1 MSGRF
6 DEAELLGLIEDDLD
20 EQRAAVLRD
29 QLEHDPQMK
38 ALVERLRRDRQ
49 VLRSIPQP
57 ELPHDFAASL
67 EPLVARS
74 VLTEPPLGEYRR
86 QMARHRGRGWGRGRR
101 WVPLAAAASVAV
113 LVLGGVWAAVTGVLS
128 SGRDG
133 LDRTFAAAEREAPAM
148 GMELEASLADAG
160 TELEPA
166 KDAAWPPPGSTIH
179 HRRPQPV
186 SVAEGL
192 AAARPVGA
200 PAEPAGRTVVADFV
214 LVIFNDDPQ
223 GSEQIVARVVAG
235 LGQQTAMVRNFSYEE
250 AQRLEEEWNLARGR
264 SPERRETTAADASSS
279 SDRDARRDLLIQRA
293 REQARVRR
301 DRRVGTTEE
310 SGQLHGRPE
319 AAPSFEL
326 QLELS
331 SRGATHTV
339 AVPVSKLNEL
349 LARLGAEL
357 DQATV
362 FSRLPLEKA
371 PEDGSAAW
379 MSAGDVRDLL
389 LPLTKQHPDAIVL
402 LPVAIRPR

>member
-1 MSGRF
+1 MSRRF

-29 QLEHDPQMK
+29 QLEHDPEMK
-38 ALVERLRRDRQ
+38 ALVERLRHDRQ

-57 ELPHDFAASL
+57 KLPHDFAAGL

-74 VLTEPPLGEYRR
+74 VLTEAPLGEYRR
-86 QMARHRGRGWGRGRR
+86 QMARRRGRGRR

-113 LVLGGVWAAVTGVLS
+113 VVLGGVWVAVTSVLS

-133 LDRTFAAAEREAPAM
+133 LDRTAAAAEREMPAM
-148 GMELEASLADAG
+148 GMELEAILADAG

-166 KDAAWPPPGSTIH
+166 EDAAWPPPGSTIH
-179 HRRPQPV
+179 HRQPQPV
-186 SVAEGL
+186 SVAELL

-200 PAEPAGRTVVADFV
+200 PTEPAGRTVVADFV
-214 LVIFNDDPQ
+214 LVIFNDDPKV
-223 GSEQIVARVVAG
+223 GEQIVARVLAG
-235 LGQQTAMVRNFSYEE
+235 LPQPSAMVRNFSYEE
-250 AQRLEEEWNLARGR
+250 AQRLEEEWHLARAQ
-264 SPERRETTAADASSS
+264 SPERPEATALDASSS
-279 SDRDARRDLLIQRA
+279 SDRNAWRDLLIQRA

-301 DRRVGTTEE
+301 DRRVDKTEG

-319 AAPSFEL
+319 AAPSFEVQL
-326 QLELS
+326 QLS
-331 SRGATHTV
+331 SHGATHTV

-349 LARLGAEL
+349 LARLSAEL

-402 LPVAIRPR
+402 LPVAIRPHGR

>member
-29 QLEHDPQMK
+29 QLEHDPEMK

-86 QMARHRGRGWGRGRR
+86 QMARARGRGWGRGRR

-214 LVIFNDDPQ
+214 LVIFNDDPE

-250 AQRLEEEWNLARGR
+250 AQRLEEEWQLARGR